1 VPPELSVVIPTRDR
15 RDLLRA
21 CLYSF
26 EHQSALPETFEVVV
40 VIDGSTDGTAEML
53 SAYAPPFA
61 ISVLTQ
67 GRAGAPAA
75 RNAGVDAAKGRVLL
89 FVDDDMAASPA
100 LVAAHLAVQRSNEAI
115 AGVGVIHRQIPRG
128 ADRFAQLRA
137 LASREH
143 YEHLLVRPL
152 THLDCYGGNFSVSR
166 SLFEEVEGFSV
177 DLPMFNDYEFA
188 YRLHQA
194 GARFV
199 FVPDAEV
206 TEERRDDWREII
218 ADRERRGRIAVHLY
232 RRDPAIVAQTELGG
246 NEYLRRP
253 WVLLRL
259 LCLSL
264 RVPPAP
270 LARLGFLLPRRAW
283 ARTWF
288 TFVFSYAF
296 WRGVAA
302 AMGYR
307 ALWVV
312 LARRRRS
319 PGEEAA

>member
-1 VPPELSVVIPTRDR
+1 MPPELSVVIPTHDR

>member
-1 VPPELSVVIPTRDR
+1 VAPELSVVVPTHNR

-26 EHQSALPETFEVVV
+26 EHQSASPETFEVVV

-53 SAYAPPFA
+53 SAYVPPFGV
-61 ISVLTQ
+61 IVLTQ
-67 GRAGAPAA
+67 AQAGAAAA
-75 RNAGVDAAKGRVLL
+75 RNAGAEAATGRVLL
-89 FVDDDMAASPA
+89 LVDDDMSASPS
-100 LVAAHLAVQRSNEAI
+100 LVAAHLAVQRSNKPI
-115 AGVGVIHRQIPRG
+115 AGVGVIHRRIPRG

-137 LASREH
+137 QVSREH

-166 SLFEEVEGFSV
+166 SLFSEVKGFSV
-177 DLPMFNDYEFA
+177 DLPMLNDYEFA
-188 YRLHQA
+188 YRLHKA

-199 FVPDAEV
+199 FVPDAQV
-206 TEERRDDWREII
+206 TEERRDDWREIVS
-218 ADRERRGRIAVHLY
+218 DRERRGRIAVDLY

-253 WVLLRL
+253 WVLVRR
-259 LCLSL
+259 LCLAL

-270 LARLGFLLPRRAW
+270 LVRAGFLLPRRSW

-302 AMGYR
+302 ATGRR
-307 ALWVV
+307 ALLPA
-312 LARRRRS
+312 LAPVDS
-319 PGEEAA
+319 AEEDA

>member
-1 VPPELSVVIPTRDR
+1 MPPELSVVIPTHDR

-26 EHQSALPETFEVVV
+26 EHQSASPEMFEVVV
-40 VIDGSTDGTAEML
+40 VIDGSADGTVEML
-53 SAYAPPFA
+53 SAYVPPFGV
-61 ISVLTQ
+61 SVLEQ
-67 GRAGAPAA
+67 AQAGAAAA
-75 RNAGVDAAKGRVLL
+75 RNAGAEAANGRVLL
-89 FVDDDMAASPA
+89 FVDDDMAASRL
-100 LVAAHLAVQRSNEAI
+100 LVAAHLAAQGSNEAI

-137 LASREH
+137 EASREH

-152 THLDCYGGNFSVSR
+152 THLDCYGGNFSVSP
-166 SLFEEVEGFSV
+166 SLFEQVEGFSV
-177 DLPMFNDYEFA
+177 ELPMLNDYEFA

-206 TEERRDDWREII
+206 TEERRDDWREIVS
-218 ADRERRGRIAVHLY
+218 DRERRGRIAVALY
-232 RRDPAIVAQTELGG
+232 RRNPAIVAQTELGG
-246 NEYLRRP
+246 KEYLRRP

-264 RVPPAP
+264 RVPTTL
-270 LARLGFLLPRRAW
+270 LARVGFLLPRRSW

-302 AMGYR
+302 AMGHR
-307 ALWVV
+307 AQWVA
-312 LARRRRS
+312 LASGRRS
-319 PGEEAA
+319 TTEEDA

>member
-1 VPPELSVVIPTRDR
+1 MPPELSVVIPTHDR

-26 EHQSALPETFEVVV
+26 EHQSASPEMFEVVV
-40 VIDGSTDGTAEML
+40 VIDGSADGTVEML
-53 SAYAPPFA
+53 SAYVPPFGV
-61 ISVLTQ
+61 SVLEQ
-67 GRAGAPAA
+67 AQAGAAAA
-75 RNAGVDAAKGRVLL
+75 RNAGAEAANGRVLL
-89 FVDDDMAASPA
+89 FVDDDMAASRS
-100 LVAAHLAVQRSNEAI
+100 LVAAHLAAQGSNEAI

-137 LASREH
+137 EASREH
-143 YEHLLVRPL
+143 YEHLLARPL

-166 SLFEEVEGFSV
+166 SLFNEVDGFSV
-177 DLPMFNDYEFA
+177 DLPMLNDYELA
-188 YRLHQA
+188 YRLHEA

-206 TEERRDDWREII
+206 TEERRDDWREIV
-218 ADRERRGRIAVHLY
+218 ADRERRGRIAVDLY
-232 RRDPAIVAQTELGG
+232 RRDAAIVAQTELGG

-253 WVLLRL
+253 WLFVRL
-259 LCLSL
+259 LCLAL
-264 RVPPAP
+264 RVPPAA
-270 LARLGFLLPRRAW
+270 LVRVGFRLPRRSW

-296 WRGVAA
+296 WRGVVAV
-302 AMGYR
+302 MGFR

-312 LARRRRS
+312 FARRRRS
-319 PGEEAA
+319 NAEEDA

>member
-1 VPPELSVVIPTRDR
+1 VPPELSVVIPTHDR

-26 EHQSALPETFEVVV
+26 EHQSASPETFEVVV
-40 VIDGSTDGTAEML
+40 VIDGSRDGTAEML
-53 SAYAPPFA
+53 SAYTPPFA
-61 ISVLTQ
+61 VSVLTQ
-67 GRAGAPAA
+67 AQAGTAA
-75 RNAGVDAAKGRVLL
+75 SRNAGAEAARGRVLL
-89 FVDDDMAASPA
+89 FVDDDMTASRS
-100 LVAAHLAVQRSNEAI
+100 LVAAHLGAQRSTEGI
-115 AGVGVIHRQIPRG
+115 VGVGVIQRRIPPG

-137 LASREH
+137 QASREH

-177 DLPMFNDYEFA
+177 DLPMLNDYECA
-188 YRLHQA
+188 YRLHEA

-206 TEERRDDWREII
+206 TEERGDDWREIV
-218 ADRERRGRIAVHLY
+218 ADRERRGRITVDLY
-232 RRDPAIVAQTELGG
+232 RRDPAIVGQTELGG

-270 LARLGFLLPRRAW
+270 LVRVGFLLPRRSW

-307 ALWVV
+307 ALWAA

-319 PGEEAA
+319 TAAENA

>member
-1 VPPELSVVIPTRDR
+1 VVIPTHDR

-61 ISVLTQ
+61 LSVLTQ

-199 FVPDAEV
+199 FVADAEV
-206 TEERRDDWREII
+206 TEERRDDWREIV

>member
-1 VPPELSVVIPTRDR
+1 
-15 RDLLRA
+15 
-21 CLYSF
+21 
-26 EHQSALPETFEVVV
+26 
-40 VIDGSTDGTAEML
+40 
-53 SAYAPPFA
+53 
-61 ISVLTQ
+61 
-67 GRAGAPAA
+67 
-75 RNAGVDAAKGRVLL
+75 
-89 FVDDDMAASPA
+89 MAASPA
-100 LVAAHLAVQRSNEAI
+100 LVAAHLAAHSSNEAI
-115 AGVGVIHRQIPRG
+115 AGVGVIHRQIPLG
-128 ADRFAQLRA
+128 ADLFAQLRA
-137 LASREH
+137 QASREH

-177 DLPMFNDYEFA
+177 DLPMLNDYEFA
-188 YRLHQA
+188 YRLHEA

-206 TEERRDDWREII
+206 TEERPDDWREIV
-218 ADRERRGRIAVHLY
+218 ADRERRGRIAVDLY
-232 RRDPAIVAQTELGG
+232 RRDPAIVGQTELGG

-270 LARLGFLLPRRAW
+270 LVRVGFLLPRRSW

-307 ALWVV
+307 ALWAA

-319 PGEEAA
+319 TAEEDA

>member
-1 VPPELSVVIPTRDR
+1 VVVPTYDR

-26 EHQSALPETFEVVV
+26 EHQSASVETFEVIV
-40 VIDGSTDGTAEML
+40 VIDGSKDGTGEML
-53 SAYAPPFA
+53 SAYDPQFA
-61 ISVLTQ
+61 VSVLRHAQ
-67 GRAGAPAA
+67 AGAAAA
-75 RNAGVDAAKGRVLL
+75 RNAGAEAARGRVLL
-89 FVDDDMAASPA
+89 FVDDDMTASPS
-100 LVAAHLAVQRSNEAI
+100 LVTAHLATQRNEDGVV
-115 AGVGVIHRQIPRG
+115 GVGVIERRIPAG

-166 SLFEEVEGFSV
+166 SLFEEVGGFSV
-177 DLPMFNDYEFA
+177 DLPMLNDYEFS
-188 YRLHQA
+188 YRLHKA

-199 FVPDAEV
+199 FVPEAV
-206 TEERRDDWREII
+206 ATEDRRDDWREIV
-218 ADRERRGRIAVHLY
+218 ADREERGRIAVALY
-232 RRDPAIVAQTELGG
+232 RRDQEIVGQTELGG

-259 LCLSL
+259 LCLWL
-264 RVPPAP
+264 RVPPSA
-270 LARLGFLLPRRAW
+270 LARVGFLLPRRSW

-288 TFVFSYAF
+288 AFVFSYAF

-302 AMGYR
+302 AMGFR
-307 ALWVV
+307 ELRIR
-312 LARRRRS
+312 LARRS
-319 PGEEAA
+319 

>member
-1 VPPELSVVIPTRDR
+1 VLPELSVVIPTHDR
-15 RDLLRA
+15 RDLLRS

-26 EHQSALPETFEVVV
+26 GHQSASVETFEVVV
-40 VIDGSTDGTAEML
+40 VIDGSTDGTAELL
-53 SAYAPPFA
+53 SAYTPPFA
-61 ISVLTQ
+61 VSVVTQ
-67 GRAGAPAA
+67 ERAGAAAA
-75 RNAGVDAAKGRVLL
+75 RNAGVEAARGRVLL
-89 FVDDDMAASPA
+89 FVDDDMTVSPS
-100 LVAAHLAVQRSNEAI
+100 LVTAHLAAQGTENAVV
-115 AGVGVIHRQIPRG
+115 GVGVIERRIPPG

-166 SLFEEVEGFSV
+166 SLFEGAGGFSV
-177 DLPMFNDYEFA
+177 DLPMLNDYEFA
-188 YRLHQA
+188 YRLHEA

-206 TEERRDDWREII
+206 TEERRDDWREIVS
-218 ADRERRGRIAVHLY
+218 DRERRGRIAVALY
-232 RRDPAIVAQTELGG
+232 RRNPAIVAQTELGG
-246 NEYLRRP
+246 KEYLRRP

-264 RVPPAP
+264 RLPTTL
-270 LARLGFLLPRRAW
+270 LARVGFLLPRRSW

-307 ALWVV
+307 ALWAA
-312 LARRRRS
+312 LPRRH
-319 PGEEAA
+319 